1 MGTVFWIR
9 RFLTVF
15 AIAFVLIVGAQFL
28 RRRTISDSVIQGL
41 IWSTISSAIFTA
53 SRLYHA
59 RQGRHCALCRDT
71 PEMLAQ
77 LPPERLD

>member
-15 AIAFVLIVGAQFL
+15 AIAFVVIGGAQFL
-28 RRRTISDSVIQGL
+28 RGRTISDSMIQGL

-53 SRLYHA
+53 SRTYHA
-59 RQGRHCALCRDT
+59 HRGHHCALCRDT

-77 LPPERLD
+77 RPPDRPN